1 MINAFWWGGG
11 NNNGIRWF
19 AWNKLACPKD
29 EGGLG
34 FRDFHSF
41 NMAMVAKQGW
51 NFMHKSNSLVARL
64 YKARYFPNH
73 SFLEANLG
81 NNPSFAWRSIWRSR
95 EVLTYGCRWQ
105 IGDGSHIKVM
115 HEPWL
120 RNSHECYLK
129 APQNREVYNI
139 MVQQLM
145 LPNAKRWDE
154 IKINSLFPLDVA
166 HDILAVPLLEVVTE
180 DRLIW
185 KEEKDGMYSVRSGY
199 QIYMKERNIGYREHG
214 GDGWSNLWRIN
225 APPKVKHLLWRV
237 CKDCLPTRLRLRN
250 RYVNCPEECPMC
262 LSCGEE
268 EQHLFFRCDMIR
280 EAWEVMGLVHI
291 IQPRLLQF
299 TNIRDIIFHICRHES
314 SILAGKFATLLWFA
328 WQNRNNKVWK
338 DDSLQARQIGIQAAK
353 CWNKVG
359 LT

>member
-1 MINAFWWGGG
+1 
-11 NNNGIRWF
+11 
-19 AWNKLACPKD
+19 
-29 EGGLG
+29 
-34 FRDFHSF
+34 
-41 NMAMVAKQGW
+41 
-51 NFMHKSNSLVARL
+51 
-64 YKARYFPNH
+64 
-73 SFLEANLG
+73 
-81 NNPSFAWRSIWRSR
+81 
-95 EVLTYGCRWQ
+95 
-105 IGDGSHIKVM
+105 
-115 HEPWL
+115 
-120 RNSHECYLK
+120 
-129 APQNREVYNI
+129 

-199 QIYMKERNIGYREHG
+199 RIYMKERNRGYREHG

-262 LSCGEE
+262 LSCDEE

-314 SILAGKFATLLWFA
+314 STLAGKFATLLWFA

-338 DDSLQARQIGIQAAK
+338 DDSLQARQIGNQAVKFWHEWASINGLLHDRDQPVLNATATQATAGWQQPPLGYLK
-353 CWNKVG
+353 CNVDASFYNLAGSTGWGWVLRDSNGDFKLAGTNIV
-359 LT
+359 TF